1 MTSKIISIQSVLNL
15 SIPINREITQK
26 LINKVKRRQLKILA
40 LKKNQKII
48 WNEFKDNYQES
59 SKGVIIGQYNR
70 KYAY

>member
-59 SKGVIIGQYNR
+59 SKGVIIG
-70 KYAY
+70 

>member
-1 MTSKIISIQSVLNL
+1 MTSKIISIQTVLNS

-59 SKGVIIGQYNR
+59 SKGVIIG
-70 KYAY
+70 

>member
-1 MTSKIISIQSVLNL
+1 MTSKIISIQTVLNS
-15 SIPINREITQK
+15 SIPINRDITQK

-59 SKGVIIGQYNR
+59 SKGVIIG
-70 KYAY
+70 

>member
-1 MTSKIISIQSVLNL
+1 MTSKIISIQTVLNL

-59 SKGVIIGQYNR
+59 SKGVIIG
-70 KYAY
+70 

>member
-1 MTSKIISIQSVLNL
+1 MTNKIISIQSVLNL

-59 SKGVIIGQYNR
+59 SKGVIIG
-70 KYAY
+70 